1 MLLLG
6 FQERPPRGISIRD
19 ETQMLTRNQI
29 CKDLGERTFQ
39 TEEIAGQRIKAYL
52 NQEEGKRSQS
62 VWSLQAKKSLRFPQM
77 MGGLKACGWREGR
90 GCCSVAPTLG
100 NWPEHAPEAGPMEPC
115 PLLKHPLALCRLSS
129 SLLSVCQAADLAC
142 VPWGG
147 GGKSGLRDG
156 L

>member
-62 VWSLQAKKSLRFPQM
+62 VWSLDSTGGWGEERRSSEDRARRWGSFWA
-77 MGGLKACGWREGR
+77 MGRVRLYFRRASQGHCMEVSGR
-90 GCCSVAPTLG
+90 ILT
-100 NWPEHAPEAGPMEPC
+100 
-115 PLLKHPLALCRLSS
+115 
-129 SLLSVCQAADLAC
+129 
-142 VPWGG
+142 
-147 GGKSGLRDG
+147 
-156 L
+156 